1 MTMPMTPT
9 GAAPRD
15 LLRSS
20 GAVLLG
26 FVAVVV
32 LSLGTDQVLHVLQV
46 YPPWGEPMH
55 DPGLNLLALAYR
67 CVYGVVGG
75 YVAARFAPHSPMHH
89 ALVLGA
95 IGLALSAA
103 GAVAMWDAGPHWYPV
118 ALALT
123 ALPTAWLGGI
133 LHRRGHS

>member
-1 MTMPMTPT
+1 MTMPMTTT

-15 LLRSS
+15 LLRST

-75 YVAARFAPHSPMHH
+75 YIAARFAPHSPMRH

-103 GAVAMWDAGPHWYPV
+103 GAVAMWDVGPHWYPV

-133 LHRRGHS
+133 LHRRRHS